1 MQHQLKSNFSVVKT
15 PAKRHAPPNFNLA
28 TPQNREKSLMSQK
41 KESKDLASKNFALSL
56 HPQLSPNEAKVAR
69 LAYSSIG

>member
-1 MQHQLKSNFSVVKT
+1 MQHQLKSNFSAVKQSF
-15 PAKRHAPPNFNLA
+15 KRLAPPNFSPV
-28 TPQNREKSLMSQK
+28 TPHFEEKSLLSQK